1 MVLGAEGCRWHVDHR
16 TDPLPHFLEAQ
27 GREYQELLAVF
38 NSQPAVGVDRLGAE
52 TPRRCPEPHIP
63 SLLSQGP
70 RSWSGGGVGDF
81 KSCSPN
87 EGGDMPARETCL

>member
-1 MVLGAEGCRWHVDHR
+1 MWITGQILS
-16 TDPLPHFLEAQ
+16 LPHFLEAQ
-27 GREYQELLAVF
+27 GREYQGLLTVF

-70 RSWSGGGVGDF
+70 RLWSGVGERGGF
-81 KSCSPN
+81 QIFLS
-87 EGGDMPARETCL
+87 L